1 MNVKVSPEQPEAGRD
16 EAVVDEADFFGCPG
30 YRATY
35 RGKNLLFDPDKE
47 TCEFFAEAFNAGLKA
62 AAGRDEY
69 HRCGKNIRR
78 HKVSECRPQAQ
89 EAVRAAGLYP
99 LYNELIDLIG
109 ECAVT
114 DEMSCGV
121 CRAEEGD
128 DHHDSCPIG
137 IIEEWAHNNLARES
151 PPANAEAV
159 DLLRELAKD
168 FEALAKKEE
177 LDPSRTAEEVD
188 ENWRET
194 MLNLRAGIPA
204 KFLAQHGGRGDA

>member
-1 MNVKVSPEQPEAGRD
+1 EAAKLAKVQELRAAIAAFMRTPQKKDDKARAWE
-16 EAVVDEADFFGCPG
+16 FGNCIA
-30 YRATY
+30 YI
-35 RGKNLLFDPDKE
+35 KN
-47 TCEFFAEAFNAGLKA
+47 GLA
-62 AAGRDEY
+62 AILEGAEY

-78 HKVSECRPQAQ
+78 HQASECRPQAQ
-89 EAVRAAGLYP
+89 EAVRAAGLYS

-159 DLLRELAKD
+159 D
-168 FEALAKKEE
+168 
-177 LDPSRTAEEVD
+177 
-188 ENWRET
+188 
-194 MLNLRAGIPA
+194 
-204 KFLAQHGGRGDA
+204 